1 MGSLFAPHNA
11 LEYPTDQSVG
21 FYRRRVMTNVQER
34 SRTRRQRVLDAALEV
49 FTQHGYGDTAVD
61 EIARVS
67 DTSKGGLYFHVPS
80 KQALFLALLDEASVA
95 LLQRVKDAMAVES
108 DPLLRGDAALREVLH
123 AFAGHRLLARL
134 LLVEVLGAGK
144 EFNAKL
150 NDLHAAFAA
159 LIADCL
165 DDAVAQGQIPPL
177 DTQVA
182 AHAWYGAIN
191 HVVLRWLLNGEP
203 SRLEETYPALRALL
217 LYGVT
222 GAGGERRQ

>member
-1 MGSLFAPHNA
+1 MA
-11 LEYPTDQSVG
+11 
-21 FYRRRVMTNVQER
+21 NVQER

-49 FTQHGYGDTAVD
+49 FTQHGYGETAID
-61 EIARVS
+61 EIARAS

-80 KQALFLALLDEASVA
+80 KHALFLALLDEASLA
-95 LLQRVKDAMAVES
+95 LLRRVETAMAAES
-108 DPLLRGDAALREVLH
+108 DPLRRGDAALREVLH

-134 LLVEVLGAGK
+134 LLVEALGAGK

-165 DDAVAQGQIPPL
+165 DEAVAQGQIAPL
-177 DTQVA
+177 DTRLA
-182 AHAWYGAIN
+182 AHAWYGAVN
-191 HVVLRWLLNGEP
+191 HVVLRWLLNGDP
-203 SRLEETYPALRALL
+203 ARLEDTYPALRALL

-222 GAGGERRQ
+222 GAGEEAR

>member
-1 MGSLFAPHNA
+1 
-11 LEYPTDQSVG
+11 VI
-21 FYRRRVMTNVQER
+21 
-34 SRTRRQRVLDAALEV
+34 
-49 FTQHGYGDTAVD
+49 FTQHGYGDSAID
-61 EIARVS
+61 EIARAS
-67 DTSKGGLYFHVPS
+67 DTSKGGLYFHFPS

-95 LLQRVKDAMAVES
+95 LLKRVEAAMAAES

-134 LLVEVLGAGK
+134 LLVEALGAGK

-165 DDAVAQGQIPPL
+165 DAAIAQGQIPPL
-177 DTQVA
+177 DAQVA

-191 HVVLRWLLNGEP
+191 HVVLRWLLSGEP
-203 SRLEETYPALRALL
+203 PRLEETYPALRSLL

-222 GAGGERRQ
+222 GTGGERRQ